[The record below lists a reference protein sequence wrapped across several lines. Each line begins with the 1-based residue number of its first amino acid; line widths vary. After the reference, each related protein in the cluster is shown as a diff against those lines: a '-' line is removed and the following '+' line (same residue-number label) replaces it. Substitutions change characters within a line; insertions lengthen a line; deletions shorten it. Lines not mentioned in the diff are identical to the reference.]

1 MLDNSGPKGSRLGS
15 VGGGGG
21 VWGPGVPT
29 SGSGSQVMSLY
40 IYSRARVVAK
50 WTKASNKVRTFIG
63 VLFGRVYNPLFHLL
77 QGTNGIP

>member
-1 MLDNSGPKGSRLGS
+1 MLDNSGLKVVLLGS

-21 VWGPGVPT
+21 VWGPGIPDLGVGVPGDV
-29 SGSGSQVMSLY
+29 SIY

-63 VLFGRVYNPLFHLL
+63 VLFGRVYNPLMPP
-77 QGTNGIP
+77 TSRD